1 MFSYLL
7 TNQKISESKKDIE
20 WHKNH
25 IKDFVTFDIKRTTSE
40 RKKMQLRCWKYYLC
54 VIDKEKEYANTPIT
68 TPYGLSLGME
78 WISYPLIEGKLEQMI
93 GEYMSRGIK
102 RKTYVINKKAQA
114 KKLKDMF
121 DMISEDILRTANKEM
136 GDALGFVPETESPD
150 KQLPDDIEDFFE
162 SGYKTVSEEVSDII
176 LNQVLIGKKQMDK
189 IKDLYLDFLLFDECI
204 AYIDETDNQ
213 PSIRKCNIFETELD
227 FNPELE
233 VQNNPQYII
242 FNKMLSYN
250 EIINHYDLTD
260 EEEKTLQNYL
270 TINHN
275 SQRDSSAGADG
286 FDSNT
291 NYGSWLTG
299 EKELLRVRC
308 VEMHWI
314 SQKKIKVK
322 VSINKVTGKEIYKNV
337 DEDYK
342 ARAGDN
348 VKSIWV
354 QQKRKCMMVGPDLVL
369 DWGVDNERFSRIDD
383 LKEDSLAVV
392 AIRRNNNTNSQQ
404 IRSAAAKLIQLQD
417 FASECLFELRLA
429 MRRNNGRVLVYDAA
443 QVPKQFLKTG
453 GYQNAINR
461 VMHHAKKDQFLIINS
476 ADKQSRYAFN
486 QFTSLDLSTK
496 GLMQDL
502 FNVLSL
508 IEELAGKFLGLAP
521 QREGNIQQYESA
533 TGTERAVTQSTA
545 RTEIYVKPFE
555 SFLKFVF
562 DKILIKGKYTYEE
575 NEVTQYIFGDLK
587 TKFFTIYPEYFQ
599 EDVGVYI
606 GDNFAEQKKKQTID
620 TAAQQTLMNASGA
633 TPDLILSLIEVLNSD
648 TAAESEVIFKRAVK
662 ALDKLKEQESQ
673 AQQEA
678 EKAKMAQDAQL
689 AKDEADLKRE
699 GFQNNIDVAKIYADN
714 KSITESMKNETA
726 KKIKLADIEKDLTL
740 AEQKKL
746 ESSK

>member
-1 MFSYLL
+1 
-7 TNQKISESKKDIE
+7 
-20 WHKNH
+20 
-25 IKDFVTFDIKRTTSE
+25 
-40 RKKMQLRCWKYYLC
+40 
-54 VIDKEKEYANTPIT
+54 
-68 TPYGLSLGME
+68 
-78 WISYPLIEGKLEQMI
+78 
-93 GEYMSRGIK
+93 
-102 RKTYVINKKAQA
+102 
-114 KKLKDMF
+114 
-121 DMISEDILRTANKEM
+121 
-136 GDALGFVPETESPD
+136 
-150 KQLPDDIEDFFE
+150 
-162 SGYKTVSEEVSDII
+162 
-176 LNQVLIGKKQMDK
+176 
-189 IKDLYLDFLLFDECI
+189 
-204 AYIDETDNQ
+204 
-213 PSIRKCNIFETELD
+213 
-227 FNPELE
+227 
-233 VQNNPQYII
+233 
-242 FNKMLSYN
+242 
-250 EIINHYDLTD
+250 
-260 EEEKTLQNYL
+260 
-270 TINHN
+270 
-275 SQRDSSAGADG
+275 
-286 FDSNT
+286 
-291 NYGSWLTG
+291 
-299 EKELLRVRC
+299 
-308 VEMHWI
+308 
-314 SQKKIKVK
+314 
-322 VSINKVTGKEIYKNV
+322 
-337 DEDYK
+337 
-342 ARAGDN
+342 
-348 VKSIWV
+348 
-354 QQKRKCMMVGPDLVL
+354 
-369 DWGVDNERFSRIDD
+369 
-383 LKEDSLAVV
+383 
-392 AIRRNNNTNSQQ
+392 
-404 IRSAAAKLIQLQD
+404 
-417 FASECLFELRLA
+417 
-429 MRRNNGRVLVYDAA
+429 
-443 QVPKQFLKTG
+443 
-453 GYQNAINR
+453 
-461 VMHHAKKDQFLIINS
+461 
-476 ADKQSRYAFN
+476 
-486 QFTSLDLSTK
+486 
-496 GLMQDL
+496 MQDL